1 DAQSASGGL
10 TRRTGR
16 PTHDASSW
24 AGLPPV
30 RPPVAVTGYG
40 CVQSSPM
47 MTNEGGS
54 CSCFSSAVRFGSAG
68 SLAAGALLRAGAG
81 AAAAAFVSEPAPL
94 LGGGSSV
101 SSAAGWRRAADP
113 CPAAGFVSVRP
124 DFADDVSALA
134 FDDSDFEA
142 SVVEA
147 SVASEDSD
155 AEASDPEAADEGSSD
170 CADRERRRPL
180 RERERPLPRS
190 AVSDFSSPR
199 DWSSVLPSAE
209 PVLVCFIVAVA
220 IAATAER
227 DASEDTESSCESVS
241 LCLDFDPE
249 SLRRFRSRRWS
260 PPEDRLPRCDFEPSS
275 SDPGSSS

>member
-1 DAQSASGGL
+1 AIGGL
-10 TRRTGR
+10 TPTGGR
-16 PTHDASSW
+16 PAHDASSW

-47 MTNEGGS
+47 MTNEAGS
-54 CSCFSSAVRFGSAG
+54 CSFFSSAVRFRSAG
-68 SLAAGALLRAGAG
+68 FFAAGALLGAGAG
-81 AAAAAFVSEPAPL
+81 AAAATFVSESAPIIS
-94 LGGGSSV
+94 GSSAG

-113 CPAAGFVSVRP
+113 RPAAGFVSVRP

-134 FDDSDFEA
+134 FDDSDFDA

-147 SVASEDSD
+147 SVVSEDSD

-209 PVLVCFIVAVA
+209 PV
-220 IAATAER
+220 
-227 DASEDTESSCESVS
+227 SV
-241 LCLDFDPE
+241 
-249 SLRRFRSRRWS
+249 
-260 PPEDRLPRCDFEPSS
+260 
-275 SDPGSSS
+275 